1 MKRIDLHVH
10 TSASDGTTAPQDIAE
25 LACHAGLSAVAITDH
40 DTVSGYEAASCSAA
54 ALGLEIVPGIE
65 ISTRFNGSVHI
76 LGYFIDT
83 HSSHLLPVLNW
94 VVQDRDERNER
105 IAALMRADGIRADYD
120 AMKNRFGEVIGRPHF
135 AELLVDAGLATD
147 IRDAFAR
154 FLNKGCRYWLAR
166 NFVPIE
172 DSLGIILRSGGIPVL
187 AHPFQYKL
195 DDAGLRDLIEHCLDY
210 GLMGLECLYSGYNP
224 EQTSYLQR
232 LARDYH
238 LIETGGSDYHG
249 DRKPD
254 IRLGQGTGDLCVP
267 YDYLDTLK
275 ETAKSLTRYKEATI
289 HDR

>member
-40 DTVSGYEAASCSAA
+40 DTVSGYESASISAA

-254 IRLGQGTGDLCVP
+254 IRLGQGMGGLCVP
-267 YDYLDTLK
+267 YDYLEALK